1 MYSITHDKC
10 ACCGRDIP
18 EYDNLWSWIYDDVCI
33 DCEGK
38 VNDMENLIKRWQ
50 MLDEWEIDYEELVQ
64 CEKERVE
71 EKMGDLICWTRD
83 KEWGEVDKYLENM
96 LPSPICWR

>member
-1 MYSITHDKC
+1 
-10 ACCGRDIP
+10 
-18 EYDNLWSWIYDDVCI
+18 
-33 DCEGK
+33 
-38 VNDMENLIKRWQ
+38 

-71 EKMGDLICWTRD
+71 QRMGELISNWDIVWD
-83 KEWGEVDKYLENM
+83 KEINQYLEDM

>member
-1 MYSITHDKC
+1 MERC
-10 ACCGRDIP
+10 ACCGREMP
-18 EYDNLWSWIYDDVCI
+18 ENDNLWSGIYDDVCI
-33 DCEGK
+33 VCEGK

-71 EKMGDLICWTRD
+71 QRMGKLISNGDIVWD
-83 KEWGEVDKYLENM
+83 GEINQYLEDM
-96 LPSPICWR
+96 LPYPICWR